1 LNLNLLDLQLIRI
14 EHEHRFHEGRNVNG
28 GGGSID
34 GKHGSTGIF
43 AASLPL
49 SAGTIS
55 ARLDRLPATRT
66 IWKFVVLL
74 SLGFFFELYDLL
86 YSGYIAPGL
95 VKSGIL
101 TTTTVGLFG
110 MKGVAAFIA
119 SLFSGLFVGTICCGF
134 LADRFGRR
142 AIFTYSL
149 LFYTA
154 ANLIMAFQVTAAGLN
169 FWRFMAGL
177 GIGVE
182 LVTIGTYIAELVP
195 KHIRGRAFACEQAV
209 GFTAV
214 PVVALLSYL
223 LVPYKP
229 LGLDGWR
236 WVVIIGAH
244 GALFVWFIRRALPE
258 SPRWLAQ
265 KGRLE
270 EADRVLSKL
279 EETVAKELP
288 LPLPAPQS
296 QAVSSGQTFFDIWR
310 APYAKRTSMM
320 ITFNVCQAVGFYG
333 FANWVPTLLVKQGIT
348 LTTSLL
354 YSSIIAIAAPVGPLI
369 GLVIGD
375 KYERKSV
382 IVATAAGIVV
392 CGLAFSQVSSAMLLI
407 AMGVGIT
414 LASNIMSYSFH
425 AYQTELFPTNIRSS
439 AVGFVYSWSR
449 FSAIFTSF
457 LIAGVLKS
465 FGTTGVFVF
474 IAAAMLIVMAVIG
487 WMGPRTRDLALEEI
501 SR

>member
-1 LNLNLLDLQLIRI
+1 M
-14 EHEHRFHEGRNVNG
+14 
-28 GGGSID
+28 GSLETTD
-34 GKHGSTGIF
+34 
-43 AASLPL
+43 AL
-49 SAGTIS
+49 SAGSIS
-55 ARLDRLPATRT
+55 ARLDRIPATRT
-66 IWKFVVLL
+66 IWKLVVLL

-101 TTTTVGLFG
+101 TTTTSSLFG
-110 MKGVAAFIA
+110 MHGVAAFIA
-119 SLFSGLFVGTICCGF
+119 FLFSGLFIGTICCGF

-154 ANLIMAFQVTAAGLN
+154 ANLIMAFQVTATGLN

-182 LVTIGTYIAELVP
+182 LVTIGTYISELVP

-209 GFTAV
+209 GFMAV
-214 PVVALLSYL
+214 PVVAFLSYL
-223 LVPYKP
+223 LVPNKP
-229 LGLDGWR
+229 FGLDGWR

-265 KGRLE
+265 KGRLA
-270 EADRVLSKL
+270 EADQVMTQL
-279 EETVAKELP
+279 EEKVASEFGRP
-288 LPLPAPQS
+288 LPVPSATHPEVVTQH
-296 QAVSSGQTFFDIWR
+296 TFFDIWK
-310 APYAKRTSMM
+310 APYGKRASMM
-320 ITFNVCQAVGFYG
+320 IIFNVCQTVGFYG

-354 YSSIIAIAAPVGPLI
+354 YSSIIAISAPIGPLI
-369 GLVIGD
+369 GLVIAD
-375 KYERKSV
+375 RFERKSV
-382 IVATAAGIVV
+382 IVATAAAIMV
-392 CGLAFSQVSSAMLLI
+392 CGLTFSQLSDGRLLI
-407 AMGVGIT
+407 AMGVGLT

-425 AYQTELFPTNIRSS
+425 AYQTELFPTSIRSS

-465 FGTTGVFVF
+465 FGTTGVFAF

-487 WMGPRTRDLALEEI
+487 WMGPRTRNLALEEI

>member
-1 LNLNLLDLQLIRI
+1 M
-14 EHEHRFHEGRNVNG
+14 
-28 GGGSID
+28 GSSEPTHIP
-34 GKHGSTGIF
+34 
-43 AASLPL
+43 AEPLPL

-66 IWKFVVLL
+66 MWKFVVLL

-101 TTTTVGLFG
+101 TTTTAGLFG
-110 MKGVAAFIA
+110 MKGVAAFLA
-119 SLFSGLFVGTICCGF
+119 SLFSGLFVGTLCCGF
-134 LADRFGRR
+134 LADRSGRR
-142 AIFTYSL
+142 SIFTYSL

-182 LVTIGTYIAELVP
+182 LVTIGTYISQVVP

-209 GFTAV
+209 GFMAV
-214 PVVALLSYL
+214 PVVAFLSYL
-223 LVPYKP
+223 LVPNKP

-265 KGRLE
+265 EGRLA
-270 EADRVLSKL
+270 EADHVMSKL
-279 EETVAKELP
+279 EEAVAREFP
-288 LPLPAPQS
+288 LPLPAATNPEP
-296 QAVSSGQTFFDIWR
+296 VSTGQTFFDMWR
-310 APYAKRTSMM
+310 APYCKRATMM
-320 ITFNVCQAVGFYG
+320 IIFNVCQTVGFYG
-333 FANWVPTLLVKQGIT
+333 FANWVPALLVKQGIT
-348 LTTSLL
+348 LTSSLL
-354 YSSIIAIAAPVGPLI
+354 YSSIIAISAPIGPLI
-369 GLVIGD
+369 GLLIAD
-375 KYERKSV
+375 KFERKSV
-382 IVATAAGIVV
+382 IVATAAAIVV
-392 CGLAFSQVSSAMLLI
+392 CGLAFSQVSSGMLLI
-407 AMGVGIT
+407 AMGVGLT

-487 WMGPRTRDLALEEI
+487 SMGPRTRNLALEEI